1 MAQWVKDPDLS
12 LQRHGLYYQLFKHM
26 VLPHVSQV
34 LSLAPEFP
42 YAAGCSKKK
51 KKKKK
56 KKKSKQIN
64 KQEGESL
71 YCPNKRKEYF
81 FLVQQQAQ
89 PVENA

>member
-34 LSLAPEFP
+34 LSLAPELP

-51 KKKKK
+51 
-56 KKKSKQIN
+56 N
-64 KQEGESL
+64 
-71 YCPNKRKEYF
+71 PNK
-81 FLVQQQAQ
+81 
-89 PVENA
+89 